1 MQTNT
6 TWKMNLWRGI
16 SGGAGILCSMFPVMG
31 CYPLVPAYVAAVSI
45 EQQKNMWLYIG
56 IAIGMARFM
65 GLADVVKYM
74 FVLILAVLGIRFYLW
89 ANRKIGGWAAGAIA
103 AVATM
108 AMNISGMLLLMPDRN
123 ELAAA
128 CSESIMVLGLTVLF
142 HYLIVFLPEFLFR
155 FGDAPQMQTAVLP
168 QDTDARMEAFA
179 AAFGGLS
186 DTFTSLSRPKNAV
199 QGDEVG
205 LLQREI
211 TGKMCASCDGC
222 ALCWN
227 NNTFSPAENIRRML
241 SAVVAHKTKEEIVQQ
256 EYITDCPNYPGMVE
270 EAVNAFSR
278 LELNRAWYARL
289 MENRIMIAQQL
300 DAMADMMGEWVRGNE
315 CVDTRYRIQLA
326 RMQLEVKERG
336 LIVNNAHVFQG
347 ENGHLYIR
355 AEVAARWGG
364 GIPVRNYMKAVSGAM
379 GRKFRGGKDTRAL
392 ITSDPVSILL
402 YEENTFYVLSG
413 IASKKK
419 DQSVVSGDNF
429 SMLSMDDGQYVVALS
444 DGMGSGAEASQES
457 EMVVELLD
465 KFLEAGFRKE
475 TAIKMMN
482 SAMVLQ
488 GENNKFSTLDL
499 ASVDLYSGKLELS
512 KIGAAATFIK
522 HKDGVEWI
530 ASSSLPAGAACEPEL
545 EQTERMLENGDFLVM
560 VTDGVVEYLHVK
572 EPEET
577 LSGII
582 EEITTENAGVLAKT
596 IMDRV
601 MLFTGGHAKDDMTI
615 LVTGFWKK

>member
-1 MQTNT
+1 
-6 TWKMNLWRGI
+6 MNLWRGI
-16 SGGAGILCSMFPVMG
+16 SGCAGILCSMFPIMG

-45 EQQKNMWLYIG
+45 EQQKNLWLYIG

-65 GLADVVKYM
+65 GLAAVVKYT
-74 FVLILAVLGIRFYLW
+74 FVLILSVLGIRFYLW
-89 ANRKIGGWAAGAIA
+89 ANRKIGGWAAGVIA
-103 AVATM
+103 AVAVM
-108 AMNISGMLLLMPDRN
+108 AMNLSGMLLLMPDRN

-128 CSESIMVLGLTVLF
+128 CSESIMVLGLTVLL
-142 HYLIVFLPEFLFR
+142 HYVVVFLPEFLFR
-155 FGDAPQMQTAVLP
+155 IGENAHTQTAVLP
-168 QDTDARMEAFA
+168 QDTDARMEAIA
-179 AAFGGLS
+179 TAFGGLS
-186 DTFTSLSRPKNAV
+186 DTFTSLSRQGKTMH
-199 QGDEVG
+199 GDEVG
-205 LLQREI
+205 QLQREI

-227 NNTFSPAENIRRML
+227 NTAFSPAENIRQML
-241 SAVVAHKTKEEIVQQ
+241 SAVVAHKPKEEIMQQ
-256 EYITDCPNYPGMVE
+256 GYISDCPNYPGMVE

-336 LIVNNAHVFQG
+336 LVVNNAHVFRE

-355 AEVAARWGG
+355 AEVAAKWGG
-364 GIPVRNYMKAVSGAM
+364 GIPVRNYIKAVSSAM
-379 GRKFRGGKDTRAL
+379 GKKFRGGKDTRAL
-392 ITSDPVSILL
+392 ITAEPSDILL
-402 YEENTFYVLSG
+402 YEENVFYVLSG
-413 IASKKK
+413 IASRKK
-419 DQSVVSGDNF
+419 DHSTISGDNF
-429 SMLSMDDGQYVVALS
+429 SMVSMDNGQYVIALS
-444 DGMGSGAEASQES
+444 DGMGSGAEASRES

-475 TAIKMMN
+475 TAIRMMN

-499 ASVDLYSGKLELS
+499 AAIDLYSGKLELS

-522 HKDGVEWI
+522 HRDGVEWI
-530 ASSSLPAGAACEPEL
+530 GSSSLPAGAACEPVT
-545 EQTERMLENGDFLVM
+545 EQTERILQDGDFLVM

-572 EPEET
+572 EPEKK
-577 LSGII
+577 LSDII
-582 EEITTENAGVLAKT
+582 EEITTENAGVLARS

-601 MLFTGGHAKDDMTI
+601 LLFTGGCAKDDMTI

>member
-1 MQTNT
+1 
-6 TWKMNLWRGI
+6 
-16 SGGAGILCSMFPVMG
+16 
-31 CYPLVPAYVAAVSI
+31 
-45 EQQKNMWLYIG
+45 
-56 IAIGMARFM
+56 
-65 GLADVVKYM
+65 
-74 FVLILAVLGIRFYLW
+74 
-89 ANRKIGGWAAGAIA
+89 
-103 AVATM
+103 
-108 AMNISGMLLLMPDRN
+108 
-123 ELAAA
+123 
-128 CSESIMVLGLTVLF
+128 
-142 HYLIVFLPEFLFR
+142 
-155 FGDAPQMQTAVLP
+155 
-168 QDTDARMEAFA
+168 
-179 AAFGGLS
+179 
-186 DTFTSLSRPKNAV
+186 
-199 QGDEVG
+199 
-205 LLQREI
+205 
-211 TGKMCASCDGC
+211 
-222 ALCWN
+222 
-227 NNTFSPAENIRRML
+227 
-241 SAVVAHKTKEEIVQQ
+241 
-256 EYITDCPNYPGMVE
+256 
-270 EAVNAFSR
+270 
-278 LELNRAWYARL
+278 
-289 MENRIMIAQQL
+289 
-300 DAMADMMGEWVRGNE
+300 MGEWVRGNE

-336 LIVNNAHVFQG
+336 LIVNNAHVFRE

-355 AEVAARWGG
+355 AEVAAKWGG

-413 IASKKK
+413 IASRKK
-419 DQSVVSGDNF
+419 DQSTVSGDNF

-444 DGMGSGAEASQES
+444 DGMGSGAEACQES

-499 ASVDLYSGKLELS
+499 ASIDLYSGKLELS

-530 ASSSLPAGAACEPEL
+530 ASSSLPAGAECEPAL
-545 EQTERMLENGDFLVM
+545 EQTERTLENGDFLVM

-582 EEITTENAGVLAKT
+582 EEITTENAGVLAKS